1 VVPDFNFV
9 LTPGICLYI
18 WALPGFVT
26 AGPSS
31 LLVPAGTCGELTV
44 PVHHW
49 AKALLALI
57 ESAANPGLYQP
68 CPRTRAGLPAQH
80 CACGPTSG
88 SPRSRGQA
96 LGFRDFTLGPIL
108 WYKGLATRR
117 GFWPFHKCNGPLAA
131 RCSCA
136 AGGSDHNRERG
147 CSGRPHGGAAPFLVA
162 KQVSQ
167 TRLGHTAHRGGQL
180 VLEPDSD

>member
-1 VVPDFNFV
+1 V
-9 LTPGICLYI
+9 LTPGICLDI

-68 CPRTRAGLPAQH
+68 CPRDACRFACATLCVWPDLRLP
-80 CACGPTSG
+80 TNF
-88 SPRSRGQA
+88 RGQA
-96 LGFRDFTLGPIL
+96 SGFRDFTLRPTL

-117 GFWPFHKCNGPLAA
+117 GLWPFHKCDAPLAA

-136 AGGSDHNRERG
+136 SGGSNHNRERG